1 MTAYKH
7 LVQYYETDR
16 MGITHHSN
24 YIRWMEEAR
33 VHFLTEIGWP
43 YDKLE
48 EEGIISPVV
57 SVNCQYLT
65 TSTFADEIAIVITV
79 AKVKA
84 ARLVFHYQMTNQKG
98 ETVCQAQSEH
108 SFLAQSGTFVNIKK
122 EYPDFYSK
130 LSELSQSW
138 Q

>member
-1 MTAYKH
+1 MTTYKH

-57 SVNCQYLT
+57 SVSCQYLT

-84 ARLVFHYQMTNQKG
+84 ARLVFRYEMTNQKG
-98 ETVCQAQSEH
+98 EAVCQAQSEH

-130 LSELSQSW
+130 LSELSQS
-138 Q
+138 

>member
-57 SVNCQYLT
+57 SVSCQYQT

-84 ARLVFHYQMTNQKG
+84 ARLVFRYEMTNQK
-98 ETVCQAQSEH
+98 E
-108 SFLAQSGTFVNIKK
+108 
-122 EYPDFYSK
+122 K
-130 LSELSQSW
+130 LSVRLSLNTAF
-138 Q
+138 

>member
-57 SVNCQYLT
+57 SVSCQYLT
-65 TSTFADEIAIVITV
+65 TSTFADEISISVKV
-79 AKVKA
+79 EQVKA
-84 ARLVFHYQMTNQKG
+84 ARLILTYKMINQKDDI
-98 ETVCQAQSEH
+98 VCQAQSEH

-130 LSELSQSW
+130 LSELSQS
-138 Q
+138 